1 MQSTPAPR
9 AKGEHMNNAISEKVI
24 PTIALTEG
32 AEIFEYSKAADPISS
47 GATPRIPVKTFSPEL
62 YAAGETRVIPL
73 DLSKELKTDYPA
85 TGPSVLASFVRIKAG
100 ESIATSADATS
111 EFFYVIKGNGHTEI
125 EQGAIEWNEGDIFA
139 LPGVAAAVHHADAD
153 AAFYMVNDSPLLAY
167 LGVEKS
173 RNRFQPTLYTRD
185 MIMTEL
191 ERAKNDPSAGKRS
204 RVSVLLANK
213 NFKQTITITHTLWS
227 MFGIV
232 PPGTRQLPH
241 RHQSVALD
249 FAVEAKPGVYTLIGP
264 ELNPEGSI
272 KDAIRVDWV
281 KGAAFVTP
289 AGYWHEH
296 VNESGT
302 DAYVMPIQDA
312 GLHSYLRTLDI
323 QFYLED

>member
-1 MQSTPAPR
+1 
-9 AKGEHMNNAISEKVI
+9 MNTAISAKVI
-24 PTIALTEG
+24 PAAALTQD

-47 GATPRIPVKTFSPEL
+47 GATPRIPVKTFSSEL
-62 YAAGETRVIPL
+62 YASGATRVIPL
-73 DLSKELKTDYPA
+73 DLSKELKTPYPV
-85 TGPSVLASFVRIKAG
+85 TGPSVLASFVRIKAD
-100 ESIATSADATS
+100 ESITTSPNATS
-111 EFFYVIKGNGHTEI
+111 EFFYVIKGKGHTET
-125 EQGAIEWNEGDIFA
+125 EKGAIEWSEGDIFV
-139 LPGVAAAVHHADAD
+139 LPGVAAVHHADAD
-153 AAFYMVNDSPLLAY
+153 TAFYTVNDSPLLAY

-173 RNRFQPTLYTRD
+173 KSRFQPTLYTRAT
-185 MIMTEL
+185 IMTEL
-191 ERAKNDPSAGKRS
+191 ERAKNDPNAAKRS

-213 NFKQTITITHTLWS
+213 NFEQTLTITHTLWS
-227 MFGIV
+227 MFGVV

-264 ELNPEGSI
+264 ELNADGSI

-281 KGAAFVTP
+281 KDAAFVTP

-296 VNESGT
+296 VNESGA